1 MLRNLLGIPLL
12 CVALAIEFA
21 IAVILVGGK
30 EHLPE
35 VAFNLNTSTLLSIHV
50 AVSLLAALCTS
61 ALLRNLVP
69 GSRKLLILML
79 FLIGVFVPFLGAAG
93 CWLSMTFGAIMAQHR
108 HKENVFWQFTD
119 NADLPFA
126 APVGRPIPK
135 LDSRGFI
142 EQLSFDNNAEKLYN
156 KVVASRHIRDS
167 QSGPILKSAVK
178 NENER
183 IRLVAYQM
191 LDKKVSSLNKE
202 IQRLEKEAERSSGL
216 AKSNIHLQITNNYWE
231 LLTLE
236 GDEPVAREQLLANAE
251 YHTKEALQLQP
262 DNINAHFLL
271 GQISLKKGST
281 IEATAAFEQ
290 AQKKGMSKDKVIP
303 YIAEAAFIERDFKK
317 LREILSKL
325 DPAYR
330 SYPPFS
336 NVVEYWA

>member
-21 IAVILVGGK
+21 IAVILVGGSNY
-30 EHLPE
+30 LPE
-35 VAFNLNTSTLLSIHV
+35 AATGLSTSTLLVVHV
-50 AVSLLAALCTS
+50 VVSFVAALCIS
-61 ALLRNLVP
+61 ALMKNLIP
-69 GSRKLLILML
+69 GRRTLLILML
-79 FLIGVFVPFLGAAG
+79 FLMGVFVPFLGAAG
-93 CWLSMTFGAIMAQHR
+93 SWLSMTFGAIMAQHR

-126 APVGRPIPK
+126 APIGRPVPK

-142 EQLSFDNNAEKLYN
+142 EQLSFDSDAETLYN

-167 QSGPILKSAVK
+167 QSGPILKSAVTNK
-178 NENER
+178 NER

-202 IQRLEKEAERSSGL
+202 IQRLEAEAQRSSGL

-236 GDEPVAREQLLANAE
+236 GDEPIAREQLLAKAE
-251 YHTKEALQLQP
+251 EHTTQAIQLQP
-262 DNINAHFLL
+262 TNINAHFLL
-271 GQISLKKGST
+271 GQISLKQGFTMK
-281 IEATAAFEQ
+281 AADSFEQ
-290 AQKKGMSKDKVIP
+290 AQKHGMSKDKVSP
-303 YIAEAAFIERDFKK
+303 YIAEAAFAERDFKK
-317 LREILSKL
+317 LRQVLANL
-325 DPAYR
+325 DPAFS

-336 NVVEYWA
+336 KVVEFWA

>member
-12 CVALAIEFA
+12 CAALAIEFA
-21 IAVILVGGK
+21 IAVFLVGGI
-30 EHLPE
+30 EYLPD
-35 VAFNLNTSTLLSIHV
+35 AALSLSTTMLLCIHI
-50 AVSLLAALCTS
+50 AVSLLAALSIS
-61 ALLRNLVP
+61 ALLTNLIP
-69 GSRKLLILML
+69 GSRKLFIL
-79 FLIGVFVPFLGAAG
+79 FLFLTSVFVPFLGAAG

-142 EQLSFDNNAEKLYN
+142 EQLAFDNDAEKLYN

-167 QSGPILKSAVK
+167 QSGPILKSAVT
-178 NENER
+178 NQNER

-191 LDKKVSSLNKE
+191 LDKKVSNLNKE
-202 IQRLEKEAERSSGL
+202 IQRLEAEAKHSSGL
-216 AKSNIHLQITNNYWE
+216 AKSNIHLQICNNYWE

-251 YHTKEALQLQP
+251 NQALLAIELQ
-262 DNINAHFLL
+262 NNSVNAHFLL
-271 GQISLKKGST
+271 GQINLKQGST
-281 IEATAAFEQ
+281 SKAATAFEQ
-290 AQKKGMSKDKVIP
+290 AQKLGMSKDKVIP
-303 YIAEAAFIERDFKK
+303 YIAEAAFVERDFKK
-317 LREILSKL
+317 LRHLLSNL
-325 DPAYR
+325 DPAFR

-336 NVVEYWA
+336 NVVEFWA